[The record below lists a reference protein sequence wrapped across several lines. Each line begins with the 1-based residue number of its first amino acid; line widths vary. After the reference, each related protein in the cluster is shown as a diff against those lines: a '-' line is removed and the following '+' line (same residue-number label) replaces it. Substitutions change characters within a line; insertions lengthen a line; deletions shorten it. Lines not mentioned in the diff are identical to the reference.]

1 MKKTLALVA
10 IALMVIAMGCNK
22 PEPTTVVPIAD
33 TTAVAVDTVAT
44 VDSTSAVK

>member
-22 PEPTTVVPIAD
+22 PEPVAVEVTAD
-33 TTAVAVDTVAT
+33 TTAVAVDSVAT
-44 VDSTSAVK
+44 VDSMSVVE